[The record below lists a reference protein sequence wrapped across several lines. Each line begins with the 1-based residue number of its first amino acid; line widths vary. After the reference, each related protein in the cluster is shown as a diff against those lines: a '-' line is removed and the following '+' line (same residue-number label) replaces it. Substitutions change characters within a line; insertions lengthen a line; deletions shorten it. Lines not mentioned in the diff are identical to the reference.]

1 MPLGVFLYIHRCH
14 YFCETTPTAAAAV
27 SAVASA
33 AFSTVDVPTS
43 HIMIQRIDVKEP
55 VETFVKALEQDGLV
69 VVRNFASADDLVQSL
84 QEVQPYLD
92 ADKPWEGK
100 LFPPE
105 TKRCFRLIGRSKT
118 VREKFF
124 SHPLYQQVS
133 EHFLARTTTNY
144 YDDTPT
150 TYTTHPLL
158 SMSMTMAIG
167 PGAKAQRIHRDDKN
181 HHATHVKSETYVM
194 GNDLL
199 VGLMVP
205 TCATTIENGATQV
218 IPGSHLWGDHRPPYR
233 DELVSAELDRG
244 DAVLLLG
251 SLYHCG
257 ANNYSTQIR
266 PMHIMFQ
273 CPGVYRQ
280 EEIPWLSYD
289 VQDVKTY
296 SPLVQ
301 QRLGYVS
308 SAPNLGWVDLK
319 NPDFLLR
326 EEGDEV
332 GHKDL
337 DEA

>member
-1 MPLGVFLYIHRCH
+1 
-14 YFCETTPTAAAAV
+14 
-27 SAVASA
+27 
-33 AFSTVDVPTS
+33 
-43 HIMIQRIDVKEP
+43 MIQRIDVHEP
-55 VETFVKALEQDGLV
+55 AETFIEALKRDGLV
-69 VVRNFASADDLVQSL
+69 VVQNFASSEELADSL

-105 TKRCFRLIGRSKT
+105 TKRCFRLIARSKT

-124 SHPLYQQVS
+124 SHPLYQQVC

-144 YDDTPT
+144 YDDKPT
-150 TYTTHPLL
+150 TYTSHPLL
-158 SMSMTMAIG
+158 SMAMTMAIG
-167 PGAKAQRIHRDDKN
+167 PGGKAQRIHRDDKN
-181 HHATHVKSETYVM
+181 HHATHIKSDTYVM
-194 GNDLL
+194 GNDVL

-205 TCATTIENGATQV
+205 TCATTVENGATQV
-218 IPGSHLWGDHRPPYR
+218 IPGSHLWGDERPPYR
-233 DELVSAELDRG
+233 DELISAELAKG
-244 DAVLLLG
+244 DAVILLG

-257 ANNYSTQIR
+257 ATNYSSQIR

-280 EEIPWLSYD
+280 EEIPWLTYS
-289 VQDVKTY
+289 VPEVKTY
-296 SPLVQ
+296 SKLVQ
-301 QRLGYVS
+301 QRLGYMS

-319 NPDFLLR
+319 SPEFLLHA
-326 EEGDEV
+326 DDDDKEV